1 MNCPVCKNV
10 TLVMADRQGIEVDY
24 CPQCRGVWLDRGELD
39 KLIERAAAAMGTPE
53 REAPPPRDPG
63 AGAYRER
70 REYDDDYRW
79 KKKKRGF
86 LGDLFDFD

>member
-10 TLVMADRQGIEVDY
+10 TLVMTDRQGIEVDY
-24 CPQCRGVWLDRGELD
+24 CPQCRGIWLDRGELD
-39 KLIERAAAAMGTPE
+39 KMIERAAAAMGTPE
-53 REAPPPRDPG
+53 RQDAAPRDPG
-63 AGAYRER
+63 AGAYRDR
-70 REYDDDYRW
+70 RDYDEDYRW